1 MYMCIYLHKYLWVY
15 IVFHQGDI
23 YRNVYTAAQQRSI
36 FEKSKFSKLD
46 CVHMF
51 WLISV
56 LSLMPKG
63 EIVGIKLL
71 LPLVTTLI
79 HINIAIKLNI

>member
-1 MYMCIYLHKYLWVY
+1 MYMCIYVHKYLCIY

-23 YRNVYTAAQQRSI
+23 CRNVYTTSQQRSI
-36 FEKSKFSKLD
+36 FEKSKFSKSER
-46 CVHMF
+46 VHMF

-63 EIVGIKLL
+63 EIVGIKFL
-71 LPLVTTLI
+71 LPLVTRLI
-79 HINIAIKLNI
+79 HISIATELSI

>member
-1 MYMCIYLHKYLWVY
+1 MYIICIY
-15 IVFHQGDI
+15 IMFHQGDI
-23 YRNVYTAAQQRSI
+23 CRNVYIVVEQRSI
-36 FEKSKFSKLD
+36 LKNPKFNESV

-63 EIVGIKLL
+63 EIFGIELL
-71 LPLVTTLI
+71 FPLVTTLI
-79 HINIAIKLNI
+79 HSSLHRVEQ